1 MSALVAKEFASPA
14 TVSERRATLAEFE
27 ERYRDLRTAAARGW
41 WDVATKGDDESTQKS
56 AEARKAAEAV
66 LADAE
71 LFARVKAARQGG
83 ASPEP
88 ELDRALEV
96 IELTMSSRQGPDEL
110 IADIATRTTHLQ
122 KAFGTFRPSIDGTPH
137 SDNEFARIL
146 QESDDAELRRKAW
159 EASKEVGASVRD
171 DVLTLVHKRNELAR
185 ACGYANHYAASLARQ
200 ELTQE
205 TLSSTL
211 QRIERA
217 TREPFRTRK
226 AVLDAALAERFDTTV
241 GELEP
246 WHYAD
251 PFFQRAPKSRELPLD
266 DFLGKLDFVDAATR
280 FYDGLGMDVRDVV
293 MRSDLEPRDGKNQ
306 HAFCTDI
313 DREGDIR
320 ILCNLRP
327 DARWLGTLL
336 HELGHAVYDRYIDRD
351 LPWTLRTPCH
361 TMVTEAIAML
371 MGRQAHELDF
381 LVEYG
386 GAPAFEITP
395 LSGEL
400 RRHQA
405 FSMLVFTR
413 WVLVMNAFE
422 KDLYENP
429 DRDDLDEL
437 WWEYVSK
444 YQLIDK
450 PEGRSAPDWAAKL
463 HIALAPVYYHNYL
476 FGEIIASQLRAYVAS
491 ASEQSS
497 IVDNQYAGEYLIA
510 SVFQPGNSRRWD
522 QLLEDATEEPLNP
535 SHFLREF
542 VGRV

>member
-1 MSALVAKEFASPA
+1 MSVLVAQELASSA
-14 TVSERRATLAEFE
+14 RIGERRAVLAEFE
-27 ERYRDLRTAAARGW
+27 NKFRDRRIAAARGW
-41 WDVATKGDDESTQKS
+41 WDVATKGDDESVARS

-66 LADAE
+66 LADAD
-71 LFARVKAARQGG
+71 LYARVKAAREG
-83 ASPEP
+83 APSPDP
-88 ELDRALEV
+88 ILDRALEV
-96 IELTMSSRQGPDEL
+96 IELSMSARQGPADL
-110 IADIATRTTHLQ
+110 IADIAARGAELQ
-122 KAFGTFRPSIDGTPH
+122 RAFGTFRPLIDDVAHTENELASIL
-137 SDNEFARIL
+137 NK
-146 QESDDAELRRKAW
+146 SDDAELRQKAW
-159 EASKEVGASVRD
+159 EASKEVGAAVRE
-171 DVLTLVHKRNELAR
+171 DVLELVRKRNELAR
-185 ACGYANHYAASLARQ
+185 ACGHANHYVASLARQ
-200 ELTQE
+200 ELSQD

-211 QRIERA
+211 QRVERA

-226 AVLDAALAERFDTTV
+226 AVLDASLAERFDISV
-241 GELEP
+241 GELRP
-246 WHYAD
+246 WHYSD
-251 PFFQRAPKSRELPLD
+251 PFFQRAPQSKDLPME
-266 DFLGKLDFVDAATR
+266 DFLGKLDFEDAATR
-280 FYDGLGMDVRDVV
+280 FYDGLGMDVRDVL
-293 MRSDLEPRDGKNQ
+293 MRSDLEPREGKNQ

-320 ILCNLRP
+320 ILCNLQK
-327 DARWLGTLL
+327 DSRWFGTLL
-336 HELGHAVYDRYIDRD
+336 HELGHAVYDRYTGRD
-351 LPWTLRTPCH
+351 LPWVLRTPCH

-371 MGRQAHELDF
+371 MGRQVYELDF
-381 LVEYG
+381 LIEYG

-429 DRDDLDEL
+429 DREDLDDL

-476 FGEIIASQLRAYVAS
+476 FGEIIASQLRAFVLN
-491 ASEQSS
+491 ASEEGSV
-497 IVDNQYAGEYLIA
+497 VDNQYAGEYLIA
-510 SVFQPGNSRRWD
+510 SVFEPGNSRRWD

-535 SHFLREF
+535 GHFLREF